1 MDQPP
6 IDRGTRA
13 SCIEV
18 VLVLALDALVKHGLA
33 LVGRA
38 QLHGVKVHF
47 AVIALGA
54 LLLDLLTRE
63 SPEDGEAIENSMI
76 RK

>member
-1 MDQPP
+1 MYTADLPP

-13 SCIEV
+13 SCVEV
-18 VLVLALDALVKHGLA
+18 VLVLALDALVKHSLA

-38 QLHGVKVHF
+38 QLHSVKVHF

-54 LLLDLLTRE
+54 LLLDLLT
-63 SPEDGEAIENSMI
+63 SKS
-76 RK
+76 RKI